1 MNWLLRRR
9 RDLRDLPGGGVQDRR
24 RQRIEQVIG
33 RRKENENL
41 LELVISLKNSYSHII
56 SKFDDNT
63 TNVVKRS
70 NNNVKK
76 GNKVELLHS
85 FFSKDAMKS
94 FYLLNNGK
102 FQEAILSQFRAGL
115 QIGMFV
121 DVYDTESSTWRL
133 GTVKLLNGPEQKKV
147 IALYG
152 FNDRFDIS
160 LNRLFTP

>member
-1 MNWLLRRR
+1 M
-9 RDLRDLPGGGVQDRR
+9 
-24 RQRIEQVIG
+24 
-33 RRKENENL
+33 
-41 LELVISLKNSYSHII
+41 LKNSYSHII

-102 FQEAILSQFRAGL
+102 FQEATLNQFRAGL

-121 DVYDTESSTWRL
+121 DVYDTESSMWRL
-133 GTVKLLNGPEQKKV
+133 GTVKLLNGPEQQKV

-152 FNDRFDIS
+152 FTDRFDIS
-160 LNRLFTP
+160 LNREEAKRRLYPYRWHTKNLYYPKTKILNPLHVTPQAIQENVQLAI